1 MQTENGHDTSPS
13 FSRDRRDRLSVL
25 VGRSRWC
32 VGLHR
37 DDDAFRNRA
46 SDHSSDCA
54 CAQHFGC
61 LDRDVPILACW
72 SFFLETILA
81 ICTAFDPGRICRRL
95 SATICVGPKNFNWIS
110 AALLCGSIDVSAK
123 RPSASVSSVAADGAQ
138 RRSWS
143 RISCRTDRNRRR
155 NISHA
160 TSIVLPVGTH
170 SSGCRCLGAVHLGK
184 LDRRTGW
191 LLYENSFH
199 PFARP
204 GSRGGCDYR
213 RHHRFAF
220 GEQTFCC
227 SRDITFSGDSTADCG
242 NKTDFHKLETFLIAA
257 GAASRCLLPLCGC
270 CHAIQPCLT
279 LCFSAALC
287 LWWKRQLL
295 NETDQRC
302 NTSERSKMQY

>member
-1 MQTENGHDTSPS
+1 MIRAPLRGTSGTWS
-13 FSRDRRDRLSVL
+13 NRLRERSL
-25 VGRSRWC
+25 CFLFGRSRWC

-81 ICTAFDPGRICRRL
+81 ICTAFDPGRICRWL

-123 RPSASVSSVAADGAQ
+123 RSSASVSSVAADGAK

-184 LDRRTGW
+184 LDRRT
-191 LLYENSFH
+191 
-199 PFARP
+199 
-204 GSRGGCDYR
+204 
-213 RHHRFAF
+213 
-220 GEQTFCC
+220 
-227 SRDITFSGDSTADCG
+227 
-242 NKTDFHKLETFLIAA
+242 
-257 GAASRCLLPLCGC
+257 
-270 CHAIQPCLT
+270 
-279 LCFSAALC
+279 
-287 LWWKRQLL
+287 
-295 NETDQRC
+295 
-302 NTSERSKMQY
+302 